1 VAAMML
7 RSPEETRAL
16 GRRLGGLLRAGDFVA
31 LLGELGAG
39 KTLLVRG
46 AAEGAGV
53 TDAASSPTFALVNL
67 YRGGKVALQHLDLY
81 RLVGPS
87 ELFAL
92 GFEDLLAEPAA
103 TLCEWAD
110 RAGPALPAERL
121 EILLEPAGSQERR
134 ATLRAHGA
142 RARELL
148 DALSEGGAPEP

>member
-1 VAAMML
+1 MIL

-31 LLGELGAG
+31 LVGELGAG

-46 AAEGAGV
+46 VAEGAGV
-53 TDAASSPTFALVNL
+53 TDAASSPSFALVNL
-67 YRGGKVALQHLDLY
+67 YRGGTVALQHLDLY
-81 RLVGPS
+81 RLAGPA

-92 GFEDLLAEPAA
+92 GFEDLLTEPAA

-110 RAGPALPAERL
+110 RAGPALPADRL
-121 EILLEPAGSQERR
+121 EILLEPTGPQGRR
-134 ATLRAHGA
+134 ATLRAHGV

-148 DALSEGGAPEP
+148 DALSEGGAPQP

>member
-1 VAAMML
+1 MIL

-31 LLGELGAG
+31 LIGELGAG

-67 YRGGKVALQHLDLY
+67 YRGGRVSLQHLDLY
-81 RLVGPS
+81 RLSGPL

-110 RAGPALPAERL
+110 RAGPALPEDRL
-121 EILLEPAGSQERR
+121 EVRLDPAGPEERR
-134 ATLRAHGA
+134 ATFIAHGA
-142 RARELL
+142 RAEELL
-148 DALSEGGAPEP
+148 QALLQGGAAEA

>member
-1 VAAMML
+1 MIL
-7 RSPEETRAL
+7 RSPEQTRAL
-16 GRRLGGLLRAGDFVA
+16 GRRLGALLRAGDFVA

-81 RLVGPS
+81 RLAGPA

-110 RAGPALPAERL
+110 RAGPALPADRL
-121 EILLEPAGSQERR
+121 EILLEPAGPQERR
-134 ATLRAHGA
+134 ATMRAHGA
-142 RARELL
+142 RAQELL
-148 DALSEGGAPEP
+148 DALSEGGAPEA